1 MLLEE
6 VVAHIASW
14 IKEKRTGSIQ
24 VNFFKGGISN
34 INITQCIKTETKGE
48 CENGSVRNRV
58 DV

>member
-34 INITQCIKTETKGE
+34 INITQCIKTESE
-48 CENGSVRNRV
+48 DRDNGRKNNPGN
-58 DV
+58 